1 MTKKNK
7 QVFGALYIRV
17 STDKQEELS
26 PHAQK
31 RLLLDYAKSH
41 SISILEEHIYIEHG
55 ISGRKAQKR
64 PQFLKM
70 IAAAK
75 SKQHPFDVILVW
87 KYSRFARNQEESIVY
102 KSLLR
107 KQCNIEILSISEPL
121 IEGPFGSLIERII
134 EWMDEYYSI
143 RLSGEVQRG
152 MMENALRGGYQSK
165 LPLGYQSNGKIPIIV
180 EHEAAIIQKIFH
192 DYLLGKDITSIA
204 RNLNDCGYKT
214 NQGNPFDNRGIQY
227 ILDNP
232 FYTGKVRWNYKN
244 QTLSQDKTEVII
256 SRGKHQA
263 IISDELLEQVK
274 KRRLFEYTPMK
285 QRSSSTT
292 KHWLTGLLKCGYCHS
307 NLVYSAPKKR
317 KSGGSSPF
325 FQCHSYSSG
334 KHSGSCAITEKKILS
349 ILLLCFKEIE
359 QIPLISFTKTAIC
372 FSSIPLQLQQVQQAI
387 KKIEHKK
394 QRASTAYLDDIYTKQ
409 EFEEIKIALDNEK
422 NNLKQQ
428 EKSLT
433 ISQSQ
438 KEPHTIACISTV
450 LSPIFSNE
458 EKNSV
463 FRMLFTHIIFYRQF
477 SLFELE
483 FALNL

>member
-1 MTKKNK
+1 MIQKNK
-7 QVFGALYIRV
+7 QLFGALYIRV

-41 SISILEEHIYIEHG
+41 SISILEEHIYIENG
-55 ISGRKAQKR
+55 ISGRKVQKR

-75 SKQHPFDVILVW
+75 SKQHPFDIILVW

-107 KQCNIEILSISEPL
+107 KQCKIEIISISEPL

-180 EHEAAIIQKIFH
+180 EHEAVIIQKIFQ

-214 NQGNPFDNRGIQY
+214 NQGNSFDNRGIQY

-244 QTLSQDKTEVII
+244 QTLSQDKEEVII
-256 SRGKHQA
+256 STGKHQP
-263 IISDELLEQVK
+263 IISDKIFEQVK
-274 KRRLFEYTPMK
+274 QRRLFEYTPTK
-285 QRSSSTT
+285 QRSPSTT
-292 KHWLTGLLKCGYCHS
+292 KHWLTGTLKCGYCHS
-307 NLVYSAPKKR
+307 NLVYSTPKKR

-334 KHSGSCAITEKKILS
+334 KHSGSCAITEKKIFS
-349 ILLLCFKEIE
+349 MLLLSFQEME
-359 QIPLISFTKTAIC
+359 QICVVSFKKTEPH
-372 FSSIPLQLQQVQQAI
+372 FSSTSLQLQQIQQTI
-387 KKIEHKK
+387 KKIEQKL
-394 QRASTAYLDDIYTKQ
+394 QRASIAYLDAIYTKQ
-409 EFEEIKIALDNEK
+409 EFEEIKNSLENEK
-422 NNLKQQ
+422 NNLKNQ
-428 EKSLT
+428 EKLLSFP
-433 ISQSQ
+433 QPK
-438 KEPHTIACISTV
+438 KELHTIFCISTI

-458 EKNSV
+458 QKNSV
-463 FRMLFTHIIFYRQF
+463 FRILFTHIVFYRPS

-483 FALNL
+483 YVLNI